1 MSGELRRLRRPPADA
16 DRDRVAAY
24 HREVATA
31 LTELGIAHGEDFL
44 ILPVAGLKSAEDV
57 ALGHFA
63 RDSETSRQAAI
74 AAYPR
79 TGKGRWRIMAH
90 VARHGEYGRTRD
102 ELAADLRMS
111 PNTIRPRVKELLE
124 GGWLEVTEET
134 RLTPGGQPAEVLAAT
149 NAAREEMRRRGE
161 EPTDAAA

>member
-1 MSGELRRLRRPPADA
+1 MSGPVRRLRRPPAGA
-16 DRDRVAAY
+16 GRDRVDAY
-24 HREVATA
+24 YSEIATA
-31 LTELGIAHGEDFL
+31 LRELEVRHGEDFL
-44 ILPVAGLKSAEDV
+44 IVPAAGKADDV

-63 RDSETSRQAAI
+63 RESETSRQAAI

-79 TGKGRWRIMAH
+79 TGKGRWRIMTH
-90 VARHGEYGRTRD
+90 IARHGDYGRTRD

-124 GGWLEVTEET
+124 GGWLEVTADT
-134 RLTPGGQPAEVLAAT
+134 RLTPSGQRAEVLAAT

-161 EPTDAAA
+161 EPTDEAA